1 MAGLAQPG
9 HPMPTGQQVETC
21 SLSILQLIQLL
32 SPGAGDG
39 PADEIRHST
48 DASSPPMAPHRGS
61 CPYISSHHIH
71 ALNTKH
77 EQVEG
82 CFAV

>member
-48 DASSPPMAPHRGS
+48 DASSPPMAPHVS
-61 CPYISSHHIH
+61 IIS
-71 ALNTKH
+71 
-77 EQVEG
+77 VEMG
-82 CFAV
+82 FTILFW